1 MLIMVWVTWLFSMMY
16 VQSRPPTVPSLM
28 LSQHIN
34 LAGLCGINPLR
45 GPHSDE
51 LGVRFPAL
59 SDAYDL
65 ALRQLAHKLWKRIH
79 CESKNRRLHEGVYA
93 YAGGPR

>member
-1 MLIMVWVTWLFSMMY
+1 MLIMVWATWLFSMMC
-16 VQSRPPTVPSLM
+16 VQTWPPTLSLLT

-34 LAGLCGINPLR
+34 LAGLCGVNPLR

-65 ALRQLAHKLWKRIH
+65 ALRQLAHRLWKRIH
-79 CESKNRRLHEGVYA
+79 RESKDRRLHEGVYA

>member
-1 MLIMVWVTWLFSMMY
+1 MGSST
-16 VQSRPPTVPSLM
+16 

-34 LAGLCGINPLR
+34 LAGLSGIHPLR

-65 ALRQLAHKLWKRIH
+65 ALRQEAHRVWKSVQASTNGRR
-79 CESKNRRLHEGVYA
+79 RRLHEGVYA
-93 YAGGPR
+93 FAGGPR